1 MPFGYGSGST
11 GTGTRDKVFTNIQ
24 NITVPRSAFDLSHN
38 VKTAFNAGYLVPFF
52 NELAYPGD
60 TWNVSSNMFCR
71 LSTPI
76 VPFMD
81 NLYLDTFY
89 FAVPIRLIW
98 TNFKKFMGEQTN
110 PGDSITYSIPQ
121 STSPV
126 AGYTVGSIHDYMGL
140 PTVGTNAVG
149 GGNTVTHNN
158 LALRAE
164 ALIYNEWF
172 RDQDIINSVTVDT
185 GNGPDTYSNYTL
197 KKRAKQKDYFTSCRP
212 WPQKGTAVSMPLGT
226 SAKVLGIGVL
236 ANANTQSAGVSYQSD
251 GSSIAS
257 STWGW
262 LTSTAG
268 NGMVVKDIT
277 QSTGTANGTTH
288 YPNIYA
294 DLTNATAAT
303 INQWRTAVQT
313 QVFLEKNARAG
324 TRYTEII
331 QSFFGVVSPDAR
343 MQRPEYLGGGSTRWG
358 STPVVQTSATVGGQ
372 TAQGNLAAYGVV
384 HAPPHGFIH
393 SFTEHCIVIGIVNV
407 RADLNYNQGMSRFW
421 TDQVRSDLIWPEFAH
436 LGEQSV
442 LGQELYCDGSG
453 AAGNDGTVFG
463 YQEKYAHERFRFNK
477 VTGIMR
483 TTAAS
488 TVDQWHLAQHFTAL
502 PTLNQTFIEDATSSI
517 LDRVLAV
524 NTEPDIIMDC
534 HINWK
539 ALRPLPTFGTPAQ
552 LTRF

>member
-1 MPFGYGSGST
+1 MSFGYGQGSVGA
-11 GTGTRDKVFTNIQ
+11 GTKDKVFTNIQ
-24 NITVPRSAFDLSHN
+24 NITVPRSAFDLSHT

-60 TWNVSSNMFCR
+60 TWQLSANLFAR

-81 NLYLDTFY
+81 NLYIDTF
-89 FAVPIRLIW
+89 FFSVPIRLIW

-110 PGDSITYSIPQ
+110 PGDSISYTIPQ
-121 STSPV
+121 CTSPTG
-126 AGYTVGSIHDYMGL
+126 GYTIGSIQDYMGL
-140 PTVGTNAVG
+140 PTTGTNAVG

-172 RDQDIINSVTVDT
+172 RDQDVINSVTVDT

-212 WPQKGTAVSMPLGT
+212 WPQKGTAVALPLGT
-226 SAKVLGIGVL
+226 KAWVKGIGTADGTFNV
-236 ANANTQSAGVSYQSD
+236 ANAAATESD
-251 GSSIAS
+251 GSTPTYAHARNIDPSVTTGKVYVS
-257 STWGW
+257 
-262 LTSTAG
+262 
-268 NGMVVKDIT
+268 
-277 QSTGTANGTTH
+277 GTAATSGL
-288 YPNIYA
+288 PQIYA

-303 INQWRTAVQT
+303 INQLRTAIQT

-324 TRYTEII
+324 TRYTEIV

-343 MQRPEYLGGGSTRWG
+343 QQRPEYIGGGSTRWAP
-358 STPVVQTSATVGGQ
+358 TPVVQTSGTAAGT
-372 TAQGNLAAYGVV
+372 TAQGNLAAFGVV
-384 HAPPHGFIH
+384 HAPPHGFVH

-407 RADLNYNQGMSRFW
+407 RADINYNQGLARFW

-436 LGEQSV
+436 LGEQAV

-453 AAGNDGTVFG
+453 SGGNDGTVFG
-463 YQEKYAHERFRFNK
+463 YQEKYAHERYRTNK
-477 VTGIMR
+477 ITGIMR

-488 TVDQWHLAQHFTAL
+488 SVDVWHLTQHFTAL
-502 PTLNQTFIEDATSSI
+502 PTLNQTFLEDQTSAI

-524 NTEPDIIMDC
+524 NTEPDVIMDGR
-534 HINWK
+534 INWK
-539 ALRPLPTFGTPAQ
+539 ALRPLPVYGTPAQ